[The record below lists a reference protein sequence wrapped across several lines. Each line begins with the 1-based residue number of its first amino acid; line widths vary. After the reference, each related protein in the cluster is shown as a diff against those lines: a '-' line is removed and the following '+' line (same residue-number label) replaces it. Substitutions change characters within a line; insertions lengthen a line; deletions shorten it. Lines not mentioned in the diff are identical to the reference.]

1 MENKDKNK
9 IVKENTTF
17 KMRKN
22 PYMVATIILIIFA
35 FILIVENI
43 TEEKDYIQSEN
54 EILCSVI
61 YATPAWAMNGMILEY
76 GVVIPENKSIDLVG
90 TELIPN
96 NIKLLYQDGCSA
108 CEAQINYFKEQGTWD
123 AYVNSGLTVDCGE
136 MTDSSA
142 IKKNYESYN

>member
-1 MENKDKNK
+1 MENEEENKNK
-9 IVKENTTF
+9 IEKKDIEIKEQKEGKVTN
-17 KMRKN
+17 KLRKN
-22 PYMVATIILIIFA
+22 PYIMTTIILIIFA

-108 CEAQINYFKEQGTWD
+108 CEAQINHFKEQGTWD
-123 AYVNSGLTVDCGE
+123 AYVNSGLTINCG
-136 MTDSSA
+136 DY
-142 IKKNYESYN
+142 K

>member
-1 MENKDKNK
+1 ME
-9 IVKENTTF
+9 KESTTF
-17 KMRKN
+17 RMRKN
-22 PYMVATIILIIFA
+22 PWMVATIVLSILVLLIIA
-35 FILIVENI
+35 GNILESRQEVR
-43 TEEKDYIQSEN
+43 SEN

-61 YATPAWAMNGMILEY
+61 SATPAWAMNGMILEY

-123 AYVNSGLTVDCGE
+123 AYVNSGLTINCGE
-136 MTDSSA
+136 F
-142 IKKNYESYN
+142 K

>member
-1 MENKDKNK
+1 LPFSHVIKKGKDIKMKNK
-9 IVKENTTF
+9 VEKESTTF
-17 KMRKN
+17 RMRKN
-22 PYMVATIILIIFA
+22 PWMVATIVLTILALLLIA
-35 FILIVENI
+35 GNILESRQEVR
-43 TEEKDYIQSEN
+43 SEN

-76 GVVIPENKSIDLVG
+76 GVIIPENTSIDLVG

-123 AYVNSGLTVDCGE
+123 AYVNSGLTINCGE
-136 MTDSSA
+136 F
-142 IKKNYESYN
+142 K